1 MSIGRWARGLAGIA
15 FFGTIVGG
23 TQACIEAEGEL
34 YITNVLQPTDPSTT
48 DACGEIGT
56 AIVGVNAGLVTN
68 SIGTE
73 TVVDR
78 SEIPAYAL
86 LCVQNHMRSRSDNG
100 VETSNVILYQ
110 YDVTLSSGGGT
121 RTQAVSGSVAAS
133 DSNGVSGFD
142 GSHTSMPTELMT
154 GSEVADA
161 AAGASGFSAVEVVAT
176 VKYYG
181 RTTGGLEVE
190 TPDFFVPIRVYA
202 ISEPCVCDGDPAT
215 EYVCRVDDPGCM

>member
-15 FFGTIVGG
+15 FFGTIIGG

-34 YITNVLQPTDPSTT
+34 YITNVLQVTDPTTT

-56 AIVGVNAGLVTN
+56 AIVGVNAGLVLDT
-68 SIGTE
+68 SGT
-73 TVVDR
+73 VPLFDR
-78 SEIPAYAL
+78 SQIPAYAL

-110 YDVTLSSGGGT
+110 YDVTLSSGGST

-133 DSNGVSGFD
+133 DANGVNGFE

-161 AAGASGFSAVEVVAT
+161 AAGATGFGAVEVVAT

-202 ISEPCVCDGDPAT
+202 IDEFCVCDGDPAT
-215 EYVCRVDDPGCM
+215 EYVCPVSDAGCM